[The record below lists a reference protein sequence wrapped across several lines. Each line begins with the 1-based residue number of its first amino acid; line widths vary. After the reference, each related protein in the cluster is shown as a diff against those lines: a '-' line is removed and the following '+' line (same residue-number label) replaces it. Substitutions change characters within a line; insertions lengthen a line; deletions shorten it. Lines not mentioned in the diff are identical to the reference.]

1 MSNDKN
7 RLSAPTENRPDHS
20 GANQSSTPKK
30 CSKIRFLLYHLRGQP
45 ASRTF
50 VRLLF
55 LYPKK
60 EDKTMAKT
68 PKKKKNQLPS
78 GSYRV
83 QVYSHTDADGKKH
96 YKSFTAPSKKL
107 AQAAA
112 RMCSYG
118 SATSPESCHP
128 KQYATPTVSWN
139 RLWPCS
145 PQICVSGS
153 PSRSGRNQSFTAQM
167 MTTFGRCCITF
178 REKSWKS
185 PFSWRHLGRFGE
197 VRSVP

>member
-1 MSNDKN
+1 MTKTGSP
-7 RLSAPTENRPDHS
+7 RQRRTGLITPAPTRAAPRRSALKSDFYCTIFGGSRQAE
-20 GANQSSTPKK
+20 
-30 CSKIRFLLYHLRGQP
+30 HLCGCYFYTQ
-45 ASRTF
+45 
-50 VRLLF
+50 
-55 LYPKK
+55 KK